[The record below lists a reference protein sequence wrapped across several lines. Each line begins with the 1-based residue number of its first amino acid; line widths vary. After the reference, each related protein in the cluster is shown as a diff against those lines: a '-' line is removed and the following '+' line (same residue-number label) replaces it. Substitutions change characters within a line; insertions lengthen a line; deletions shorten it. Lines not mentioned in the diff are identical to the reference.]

1 MINVAIMGHGVV
13 GSGVAEIL
21 HNHAQRVADK
31 AKEYIN
37 VKYIL
42 DLRDFDGLPYSDRFI
57 KDFNVIV
64 NDPDVDIVVEVMGGC
79 TFAYDYVKACLLSG
93 KSVCTSNKELVA
105 AKGNELLEIA
115 LQKNVNFL
123 FEASVGGGIPVLR
136 PMAQCLTANEITEV
150 TGILNGTTNFILTKM
165 ISDNMSFE
173 DALKLAQELG
183 YAEKDP
189 SADIEGHDTCRKIC
203 ILASLGFGKHVYPEQ
218 VKTEGITNVSLNDVE
233 YANEFGYVIKL
244 VGRTRKLDNG
254 KITANV
260 YPSLIHK
267 DHMLSGVNDVFN
279 AIMVRGDEVGD
290 VLFYGR
296 GAGKFPT
303 ASAVVGDVIDC
314 AKHTAKR
321 KAFGWGPA
329 EDNYVIDALLQS
341 TSLYVRAETNDY
353 VAAFNAVNKAF
364 ESPVIL
370 HREDEPKTEIAFVI
384 PQMREKEARAVIET
398 LPIDVKAVLRVLD
411 Y

>member
-1 MINVAIMGHGVV
+1 MIDIAIMGHGVV
-13 GSGVAEIL
+13 GSGVAEIIY
-21 HNHAQRVADK
+21 NHSKRASEK
-31 AKEYIN
+31 AKDDIRI
-37 VKYIL
+37 KYIL
-42 DLRDFDGLPYSDRFI
+42 DLRDFEGLPYSDKFT
-57 KDFNVIV
+57 KDFSQIV
-64 NDPDVDIVVEVMGGC
+64 NDPDVKIVVEVMGGC
-79 TFAYDYVKACLLSG
+79 TFAYEYVKACLLAG

-105 AKGNELLEIA
+105 SKGSELLDIA
-115 LQKNVNFL
+115 LEKNVNFL

-165 ISDNMSFE
+165 IEDNMSFG

-189 SADIEGHDTCRKIC
+189 TADIEGHDACRKIC

-218 VKTEGITNVSLNDVE
+218 VKTEGITNVSLTDVE
-233 YANEFGYVIKL
+233 YANQFESVIKL

-260 YPSLIHK
+260 YPALVSK
-267 DHMLSGVNDVFN
+267 NHMLSGVSDVFN

-290 VLFYGR
+290 VMFYGR

-314 AKHTAKR
+314 AKHLSAR
-321 KAFGWGPA
+321 KNLHWSDG
-329 EDNYVIDALLQS
+329 ES
-341 TSLYVRAETNDY
+341 DY
-353 VAAFNAVNKAF
+353 VASSDNDIARYYIRVKTSDFDKSIKEIESKFSNASYIVNK
-364 ESPVIL
+364 
-370 HREDEPKTEIAFVI
+370 DNGEIAILTENDIELTLKKQIGSLDSCEVI
-384 PQMREKEARAVIET
+384 KTFHVI
-398 LPIDVKAVLRVLD
+398 D
-411 Y
+411 

>member
-21 HNHAQRVADK
+21 HNYSDRIAEKAQER
-31 AKEYIN
+31 IN

-42 DLRDFDGLPYSDRFI
+42 DLRGFEGLPYSDKFI
-57 KDFNVIV
+57 KDFNLIL
-64 NDPDVDIVVEVMGGC
+64 NDDEVKIVVEVMGGC
-79 TFAYDYVKACLLSG
+79 TFAYDYVKACLLAG

-105 AKGNELLEIA
+105 AKGDELLDIA
-115 LQKNVNFL
+115 LEKNVNFL

-165 ISDNMSFE
+165 IEDDMSFE

-189 SADIEGHDTCRKIC
+189 TADIEGHDTCRKIC

-218 VKTEGITNVSLNDVE
+218 VKTEGITNISLKDVE
-233 YANEFGYVIKL
+233 YAEQFNSVIKL
-244 VGRTRKLDNG
+244 VGRTRKLEDG
-254 KITANV
+254 TITANV
-260 YPSLIHK
+260 YPALINK
-267 DHMLSGVNDVFN
+267 KNMLSGVSDVFN
-279 AIMVRGDEVGD
+279 AVMVRGDAVGD
-290 VLFYGR
+290 VMFYGR

-314 AKHTAKR
+314 AKHLSAR
-321 KAFGWGPA
+321 KYLHWSKG
-329 EDNYVIDALLQS
+329 
-341 TSLYVRAETNDY
+341 ETDY
-353 VAAFNAVNKAF
+353 VSDASGDITRLFVRVKTNTPDDTKNEIESKMNVTSYTVNYK
-364 ESPVIL
+364 
-370 HREDEPKTEIAFVI
+370 DNEIAFVTENDI
-384 PQMREKEARAVIET
+384 EQTLIDQINSLSSCEVIKT
-398 LPIDVKAVLRVLD
+398 LHIID
-411 Y
+411 

>member
-1 MINVAIMGHGVV
+1 MIDVAIMGHGVV

-21 HNHAQRVADK
+21 HNHSERIAAK
-31 AKEYIN
+31 AKENIN

-42 DLRDFDGLPYSDRFI
+42 DLRDFDGLDYSDKFT
-57 KDFNVIV
+57 KNFNDIL
-64 NDPDVDIVVEVMGGC
+64 NDPDVKIVVEVMGGC
-79 TFAYDYVKACLLSG
+79 TFAYDYVKACLLAG

-105 AKGNELLEIA
+105 AKGSELLDIA
-115 LQKNVNFL
+115 LEKNVNFL

-165 ISDNMSFE
+165 ISENMSFD

-189 SADIEGHDTCRKIC
+189 TADIEGHDACRKIC
-203 ILASLGFGKHVYPEQ
+203 ILASLGFGKHVYPNQ
-218 VKTEGITNVSLNDVE
+218 VETEGITNVSLKDVE
-233 YANEFGYVIKL
+233 YADAFDSVIKL
-244 VGRTRKLDNG
+244 IGRTRKLDSG

-260 YPSLIHK
+260 YPALVSK
-267 DHMLSGVNDVFN
+267 KNMLAGVNDVFN

-290 VLFYGR
+290 VMFYGR

-314 AKHTAKR
+314 AKHLTAR
-321 KAFGWGPA
+321 KYLHWIDG
-329 EDNYVIDALLQS
+329 EENYVADSLDDITKLYILVKTNNASDA
-341 TSLYVRAETNDY
+341 VKEIETTFSGASYIVSKDSN
-353 VAAFNAVNKAF
+353 
-364 ESPVIL
+364 
-370 HREDEPKTEIAFVI
+370 EIAI
-384 PQMREKEARAVIET
+384 LTETDIERNLREQINSLSCCEVVKT
-398 LPIDVKAVLRVLD
+398 LHAID
-411 Y
+411 

>member
-1 MINVAIMGHGVV
+1 MVNVAIMGHGVV

-21 HNHAQRVADK
+21 HNHEQRIADK

-42 DLRDFDGLPYSDRFI
+42 DLRDFEGLAYSDKFI
-57 KDFNVIV
+57 KDFNIIV
-64 NDPDVDIVVEVMGGC
+64 NDPDIDIVVEVMGGC
-79 TFAYDYVKACLLSG
+79 TFAYDYVKACLLAG

-105 AKGNELLEIA
+105 AKGAELLEIA

-165 ISDNMSFE
+165 ITENMSFD
-173 DALKLAQELG
+173 DALSLAQELG

-189 SADIEGHDTCRKIC
+189 TADIEGHDACRKIC
-203 ILASLGFGKHVYPEQ
+203 ILASLGFGKHVYPQQ

-233 YANEFGYVIKL
+233 YADDFGYVIKL
-244 VGRTRKLDNG
+244 IGRTRKLDNG

-260 YPSLIHK
+260 YPALISR

-290 VLFYGR
+290 VMFYGR

-314 AKHTAKR
+314 AKHLSARKYLHWEEGDEDYVTDSSLDIARYYVLGKADDKNAAVEEIRAKI
-321 KAFGWGPA
+321 
-329 EDNYVIDALLQS
+329 NYVSYIVS
-341 TSLYVRAETNDY
+341 ETND
-353 VAAFNAVNKAF
+353 
-364 ESPVIL
+364 
-370 HREDEPKTEIAFVI
+370 EIAFLTETDI
-384 PQMREKEARAVIET
+384 EKT
-398 LPIDVKAVLRVLD
+398 LLEQINSLECCEIIKKFHALD
-411 Y
+411 

>member
-1 MINVAIMGHGVV
+1 MVNVAIMGHGVV

-21 HNHAQRVADK
+21 HNHAQRIADK

-42 DLRDFDGLPYSDRFI
+42 DLRDFEGLAYTDKFI
-57 KDFNVIV
+57 KDFNIIV
-64 NDPDVDIVVEVMGGC
+64 NDPDIDIVVEVMGGC
-79 TFAYDYVKACLLSG
+79 TFAYDYVKACLLAG

-105 AKGNELLEIA
+105 AKGAELLEIA

-165 ISDNMSFE
+165 ITENMSFN
-173 DALKLAQELG
+173 DALSLAQDLG

-189 SADIEGHDTCRKIC
+189 TADIEGHDACRKIC
-203 ILASLGFGKHVYPEQ
+203 ILASLGFGKHVYPQQ

-233 YANEFGYVIKL
+233 YANDFGYVIKL
-244 VGRTRKLDNG
+244 IGRTRKLDNG

-260 YPSLIHK
+260 YPALISR

-290 VLFYGR
+290 VMFYGR

-314 AKHTAKR
+314 AKHLSAKKYLHWGEGEEDYVTDSSLDIAR
-321 KAFGWGPA
+321 YYVLVKADDKNA
-329 EDNYVIDALLQS
+329 AVEEIRTKINYVSYIVS
-341 TSLYVRAETNDY
+341 ETND
-353 VAAFNAVNKAF
+353 
-364 ESPVIL
+364 
-370 HREDEPKTEIAFVI
+370 EIAFLTETDIEKTLLEQINSLECCEVI
-384 PQMREKEARAVIET
+384 KKIHA
-398 LPIDVKAVLRVLD
+398 ID
-411 Y
+411 

>member
-21 HNHAQRVADK
+21 HNYSDRIAKKAQTG
-31 AKEYIN
+31 IN

-42 DLRDFDGLPYSDRFI
+42 DLRDFDGLPYSDKFI
-57 KDFNVIV
+57 KDFNKIL
-64 NDPDVDIVVEVMGGC
+64 NDDEVKIVVEVMGGC
-79 TFAYDYVKACLLSG
+79 TFAYEYVKACLLAG

-105 AKGNELLEIA
+105 AKGDELLDIA
-115 LQKNVNFL
+115 LEKNVNFL

-165 ISDNMSFE
+165 ISENMSFE

-189 SADIEGHDTCRKIC
+189 TADIEGHDTCRKIC

-218 VKTEGITNVSLNDVE
+218 VKTEGITNVSLKDVD
-233 YANEFGYVIKL
+233 YAEQFNSVIKL
-244 VGRTRKLDNG
+244 VGRTRKLDDG
-254 KITANV
+254 TITANV
-260 YPSLIHK
+260 YPAFIDK
-267 DHMLSGVNDVFN
+267 NNMLSGVTDVFN
-279 AIMVRGDEVGD
+279 AIMVRGDAVGD
-290 VLFYGR
+290 VMFYGR

-314 AKHTAKR
+314 AKHISAR
-321 KAFGWGPA
+321 KYLHWDKGYAEYVSGTENDITRFFVRLKTNDPDNTRNEVVSKINTKTYIVNYNDSEVAFLT
-329 EDNYVIDALLQS
+329 ENDIEKTLLEQINSLNSCEVIKILHVID
-341 TSLYVRAETNDY
+341 
-353 VAAFNAVNKAF
+353 
-364 ESPVIL
+364 
-370 HREDEPKTEIAFVI
+370 
-384 PQMREKEARAVIET
+384 
-398 LPIDVKAVLRVLD
+398 
-411 Y
+411 

>member
-21 HNHAQRVADK
+21 HNHAARITEK
-31 AKEYIN
+31 AKENIN

-42 DLRDFDGLPYSDRFI
+42 DLRDFDGLEYSHKFI
-57 KDFNVIV
+57 MDFNIIL
-64 NDPDVDIVVEVMGGC
+64 NDPEIKIVVEVMGGC
-79 TFAYDYVKACLLSG
+79 TFAYDYVKACLLAG

-105 AKGNELLEIA
+105 EKGAELLDIA
-115 LQKNVNFL
+115 LENNVNFL

-165 ISDNMSFE
+165 ISENMSFE
-173 DALKLAQELG
+173 DALALAQKLG

-189 SADIEGHDTCRKIC
+189 TADIEGHDACRKIC
-203 ILASLGFGKHVYPEQ
+203 ILASLGFGKHVYPKQ
-218 VKTEGITNVSLNDVE
+218 VKTEGITSITLKDVE
-233 YANEFGYVIKL
+233 YAEKLNCVIKL
-244 VGRTRKLDNG
+244 IGRTRKLDNG

-260 YPSLIHK
+260 YPALISK
-267 DHMLSGVNDVFN
+267 NHMLSGVNDVFN

-290 VLFYGR
+290 VMFYGR

-314 AKHTAKR
+314 AKHLTSR
-321 KAFGWGPA
+321 KYLHWTDG
-329 EDNYVIDALLQS
+329 NS
-341 TSLYVRAETNDY
+341 DY
-353 VAAFNAVNKAF
+353 VADSADNITRLYARFTTDNLAETVAEIESKFNGASYVVN
-364 ESPVIL
+364 
-370 HREDEPKTEIAFVI
+370 DDKTEVALLTENDI
-384 PQMREKEARAVIET
+384 EKT
-398 LPIDVKAVLRVLD
+398 LIKQISSLSSCKLIKTLHALD
-411 Y
+411 